1 MASSFS
7 LPRRMETLRAYR
19 ARGGGV
25 AAVFP
30 IHYPR
35 ALLRAFDLLPVEV
48 WGPPRVDVSR
58 GTAHLQPYVCSV
70 VRNGLAF
77 LENGGLDV
85 ADLLV
90 VPHACDAL
98 QGLGSLLLDFVRPC
112 QPVLPLYL
120 PRGRRESDL
129 DFLAEEFRA
138 LYRRLAEITGRAP
151 TDEDLLAC
159 IRREEEADRLL
170 ADLHRRRANLPLSD
184 LAFYRLVRSREYLPA
199 ESFADL
205 ARKALAQAGAP
216 RADGI
221 PVLLSGILPEPMD
234 VFEAIEGMGGRV
246 VADDL
251 ACCGRRL
258 YPPGHEEDPFRR
270 MAERILNGPPDP
282 TRGSPI
288 ADRLDHLLG
297 LAERAA
303 ARGVIFYNV
312 KFCEPELF
320 DHPDLRRG
328 LAAAGLP
335 SVVVEVDLDDPLSH
349 QTLTRLEA
357 FLEMVQEAGG
367 GGQGRGGE
375 RRGV

>member
-1 MASSFS
+1 
-7 LPRRMETLRAYR
+7 
-19 ARGGGV
+19 
-25 AAVFP
+25 
-30 IHYPR
+30 
-35 ALLRAFDLLPVEV
+35 
-48 WGPPRVDVSR
+48 
-58 GTAHLQPYVCSV
+58 

-98 QGLGSLLLDFVRPC
+98 QGLGSLLLDFVHPRR
-112 QPVLPLYL
+112 PVLPLYL
-120 PRGRRESDL
+120 PRGCRESDL
-129 DFLAEEFRA
+129 DFLAEEFRV

-151 TDEDLLAC
+151 TDEDLLVC

-170 ADLHRRRANLPLSD
+170 ADLHRHRPNLPLSD

-199 ESFADL
+199 EAFADL
-205 ARKALAQAGAP
+205 ARKALAQTASP
-216 RADGI
+216 RAEGV

-234 VFEAIEGMGGRV
+234 IFEAIEGMGGRV

-258 YPPGHEEDPFRR
+258 YPPGDEENPFRR

-288 ADRLDHLLG
+288 ADRLDHLLR
-297 LAERAA
+297 LAGRAA

-335 SVVVEVDLDDPLSH
+335 SVVVEVDLNDPLSH

-367 GGQGRGGE
+367 GGAGRRE
-375 RRGV
+375 